1 MNLLFRAIILT
12 ALTTLV
18 APAVAD
24 SGPRV
29 PPCEGCPVSVERP
42 YPRSGFWY
50 DPQRS
55 GTGFTIEMQRGIL
68 SGAYYGFDETGARTW
83 YIFNGTLQPSEQPGE
98 YWTVETDLLEFSG
111 GSCIDCAHRPNQP
124 PQVRHRMRLTVLQ
137 RNLISYSLDGG
148 PEFRVQPLVYGTQMA
163 QLVPEHSDAGLFQSP
178 ETPPHFFDSSPW
190 QISVRDPVSPQNQ
203 NAWDVFRAGG
213 IRWSSGFRQSEA
225 AGRPVI
231 ASFRWYPLGSI
242 EIITDYSVFCNDRAG
257 FAAGTPVPF
266 VPDEA
271 LEGIGPG
278 VFCVVRTRG
287 ETVGTSSYFIG
298 PLANFGDD
306 YFFATAADGRIIE
319 GIRLRYR

>member
-1 MNLLFRAIILT
+1 MNLLFRVIILS

-18 APAVAD
+18 GPALAD
-24 SGPRV
+24 TGPRV
-29 PPCEGCPVSVERP
+29 PPCEGCPVAVERP

-55 GTGFTIEMQRGIL
+55 GTGFTIEMQQGVL

-83 YIFNGTLQPSEQPGE
+83 YIFSGALQPSEQPGE
-98 YWTVETDLLEFSG
+98 YWAVETDLLEFSG
-111 GSCIDCAHRPNQP
+111 GACIDCAHRPNLP
-124 PQVRHRMRLTVLQ
+124 PQARHRMRLTVLQ

-148 PEFRVQPLVYGTQMA
+148 PEFRLQPLVYGTQMA
-163 QLVPEHSDAGLFQSP
+163 QLVPEHSDFGLFRAP
-178 ETPPHFFDSSPW
+178 DDATFRNRSPW
-190 QISVRDPVSPQNQ
+190 MITVRDHVTPTNQ
-203 NAWDVFRAGG
+203 NIWDVVRAGG
-213 IRWSSGFRQSEA
+213 VRWSSGFRQSEA

-231 ASFRWYPLGSI
+231 ADFTWYPLGSI

-266 VPDEA
+266 VPAEA
-271 LEGIGPG
+271 LAELGPG

-298 PLANFGDD
+298 PLGNFGDD